1 MFFRKCN
8 LFRSLAIFTIFSLL
22 LQGFSLPA
30 LAASGEGSRAV
41 NIQLGE
47 EIRRTTLPVID
58 DEPPLLSL
66 RALANACGL
75 SLNWDAKT
83 NLAVIS
89 IGDLAIVYHP
99 LLKIF
104 YCLERTYP
112 VIETETASQGPWL
125 GIPLSRNLL
134 LDEDSAWQ
142 QAAAPQ
148 QAVLGAPVISFS
160 KVVWPEPP
168 LLKSG
173 VTYVSLPFLP
183 WLGMTA
189 FWDEDF
195 RCLDLLLAAD
205 LYQNPVKALTLEEVL
220 PLIREDFELELA
232 AAKAA
237 QPELLATY
245 STKFNPGEKNRT
257 INLKLA
263 AAAINDTEIKPGSI
277 FSFNTVVGPRSSANG
292 YQKAIVFVGGAKEL
306 DYGGG
311 VCQVSSTLYNA
322 VLEAKLPVI
331 ERHPHG
337 QPVTYVP
344 KGKDATVAFGI
355 LDFRFR
361 NDLKETVKI
370 TAKTEENS
378 ITIELWKTK

>member
-1 MFFRKCN
+1 MFLKKGKFFRYMV
-8 LFRSLAIFTIFSLL
+8 IFSIFLL
-22 LQGFSLPA
+22 LFQGFSLPA
-30 LAASGEGSRAV
+30 LAAPGEQSRAV

-47 EIRRTTLPVID
+47 EIRNTMLPVID
-58 DEPPLLSL
+58 DEPPLLNL
-66 RALANACGL
+66 RALTNACGL
-75 SLNWDAKT
+75 ALDWDAKT
-83 NLAVIS
+83 NLAIIS

-104 YCLERTYP
+104 YCLERSYP
-112 VIETETASQGPWL
+112 QTETEAKDQRPWL

-134 LDEDSAWQ
+134 LDDDSDWQ
-142 QAAAPQ
+142 QAAFPK
-148 QAVLGAPVISFS
+148 QAATGAPVLSFS

-168 LLKSG
+168 LVKSG
-173 VTYVSLPFLP
+173 VTYVSLPFLS

-205 LYQNPVKALTLEEVL
+205 LYQNPGKALTFEEVL
-220 PLIREDFELELA
+220 PLIQEDFELELA

-263 AAAINDTEIKPGSI
+263 AAAINDCELKAGSI
-277 FSFNTVVGPRSSANG
+277 FSFNAVVGPRTSANG
-292 YQKAIVFVGGAKEL
+292 YQKAIVFAGGEKEL

-322 VLEAKLPVI
+322 VLTAKLPVI

-361 NDLKETVKI
+361 NDLQETVKI
-370 TAKTEENS
+370 QANVEEN
-378 ITIELWKTK
+378 TLKVELWKIK